1 VKYVAFL
8 EVGPSMR
15 HITPKDQTI
24 VRLVVT
30 GEHRAIHV
38 GNCSICGHIIN
49 AENAE
54 PEPEEP

>member
-1 VKYVAFL
+1 
-8 EVGPSMR
+8 MR